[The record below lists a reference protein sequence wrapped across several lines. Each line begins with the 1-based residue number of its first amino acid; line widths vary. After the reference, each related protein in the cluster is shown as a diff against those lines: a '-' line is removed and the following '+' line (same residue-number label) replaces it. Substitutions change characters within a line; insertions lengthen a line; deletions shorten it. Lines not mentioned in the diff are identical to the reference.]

1 MTPTD
6 LINSIDQSDPLA
18 IIFYFL
24 MLPCLAILTNKVAGQ
39 RGNQSPF
46 SYVNALLVY
55 LACIPGVLSIVVWVY
70 AMLFL
75 SETESLFKISFV
87 VYYLPPIGMLVT
99 MFILNKSCSIR
110 QLPWF
115 GEFYELL
122 IIIAVTFSCVLL
134 IMELEILNLR
144 NWWLVIGVFI
154 VLFGIFRMGW
164 ERFQRM
170 TR

>member
-6 LINSIDQSDPLA
+6 LINSIDNSDPLA

-24 MLPCLAILTNKVAGQ
+24 MLPCLAILTSKIAGT
-39 RGNQSPF
+39 RGGNDSPY
-46 SYVNALLVY
+46 SYINSILVY
-55 LACIPGVLSIVVWVY
+55 SACIPGVLSIVIWLY

-75 SETESLFKISFV
+75 SENLFKISFV
-87 VYYLPPIGMLVT
+87 VYYLPVIGMT
-99 MFILNKSCSIR
+99 ITIFILNKSCSIR

-122 IIIAVTFSCVLL
+122 ILIGITFACVLL

-144 NWWLVIGVFI
+144 NWWLVIGVFT